1 MASSTITLLQSL
13 EWCKR
18 FVFNRQLSIGD
29 FKEPLMTSANIVYQ
43 TMLSPPFVWRWNR
56 QVITFPTI
64 AGTQDYSQAC
74 NFGYIENASVQDTSA
89 SAAGWTE
96 ISPKIDLALNT
107 SQSRPEFISGQLDD
121 GNGNITFR
129 FMPTPDKIYPVSITV
144 QQKPALLTSLNQTW
158 APIPDEFS
166 FIYQVGLLSWMYH
179 FADDPRAA
187 EARQQFIAHLL
198 SANNGLT
205 DTEKNIFL
213 NNYFSLSLDQ
223 MYRSGNLTQG
233 LQGKASL

>member
-1 MASSTITLLQSL
+1 MASSSITLLRSL

-29 FKEPLMTSANIVYQ
+29 FKEPFLTSANIVYQ
-43 TMLSPPFVWRWNR
+43 TILSAPFAWRWNR
-56 QVITFPTI
+56 QVITFSTI
-64 AGTQDYSQAC
+64 QGIQDYVQPC

-89 SAAGWTE
+89 SGAGWTE

-121 GNGNITFR
+121 GLGNITFR
-129 FMPTPDKIYPVSITV
+129 LMPVPDKVYQVSITV

-166 FIYQVGLLSWMYH
+166 FIYQVGLLSFMYE
-179 FADDPRAA
+179 FADDPRSSAK
-187 EARQQFIAHLL
+187 RQQFVAHLL
-198 SANNGLT
+198 SANDGLT
-205 DTEKNIFL
+205 DTERNIFL

-223 MYRSGNLTQG
+223 MYRANNINQG